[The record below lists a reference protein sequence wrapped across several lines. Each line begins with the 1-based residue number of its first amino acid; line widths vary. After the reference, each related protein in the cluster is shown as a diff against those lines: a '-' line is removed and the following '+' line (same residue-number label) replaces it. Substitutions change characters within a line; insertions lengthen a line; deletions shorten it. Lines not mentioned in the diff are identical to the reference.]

1 VRLCALRQASSL
13 GVALAMACSRQVVLD
28 FIEGYFDQNPISQLA
43 LIQLRNGTAEK
54 ITELSGNSRHHKSK
68 LDEQLTNQKEL
79 GQGMPSLR
87 AGLELASAQLEMQAS
102 YGVREVLILYGSLS
116 TSDRGD
122 IFKTVENLIEKKVK
136 VSVVGFGAELYVAKA
151 ICEKTG
157 GQYSV
162 ATEANKMRGKVL
174 EMTTPPPVYE
184 TPGIVFFFFK
194 DVCVRARACVRA
206 CVRVCVFF
214 FVYVVCVYI
223 YIPICTFPHTHSL
236 THSLTRAHAHIH
248 THTHPWIRGTR
259 ETGSRHVGGI
269 SGQNRYTR

>member
-1 VRLCALRQASSL
+1 
-13 GVALAMACSRQVVLD
+13 MACARQVVLD

-68 LDEQLTNQKEL
+68 LDEHMTNQKEL

-122 IFKTVENLIEKKVK
+122 IFKTAEKLLEKKIK

-151 ICEKTG
+151 ICDKTG

-162 ATEANKMRGKVL
+162 ATEANKMRSKVL
-174 EMTTPPPVYE
+174 EMTTPPPVYQ
-184 TPGIVFFFFK
+184 TPGIVFFLNK
-194 DVCVRARACVRA
+194 VVCVCVRARVRA
-206 CVRVCVFF
+206 RVRAFVRVFVCVC
-214 FVYVVCVYI
+214 VWCIVCVY
-223 YIPICTFPHTHSL
+223 TTHSQK
-236 THSLTRAHAHIH
+236 SV
-248 THTHPWIRGTR
+248 P
-259 ETGSRHVGGI
+259 
-269 SGQNRYTR
+269 

>member
-1 VRLCALRQASSL
+1 VCKCAHCGRLAHLVLPWRCA
-13 GVALAMACSRQVVLD
+13 RQVVLD

-184 TPGIVFFFFK
+184 TPGIVFCFFSRMY
-194 DVCVRARACVRA
+194 VGVRACVRECVRACVRA
-206 CVRVCVFF
+206 CVCVCVC
-214 FVYVVCVYI
+214 VRACVRDCVCVVCVCILHILKSHYPSMFHIYMYVYSYSYI
-223 YIPICTFPHTHSL
+223 YIP
-236 THSLTRAHAHIH
+236 
-248 THTHPWIRGTR
+248 
-259 ETGSRHVGGI
+259 
-269 SGQNRYTR
+269 